1 MKPECVDLAMELLE
15 KVILCECAKPP
26 IEAILETL
34 PPEVRE
40 KAVAEYQKLKAEA
53 KPSKRKE
60 PSKYPSPP
68 ERELPGLWGEAY
80 FEGKKYDSPGALAK
94 ELGILTRGAK
104 DMVVA
109 FERAGF
115 EVRGDGEEI
124 EKGKTGFVIKR
135 VSPTPEKYKL
145 KEEEA
150 EFVAPGRLVA
160 PLKPARKIEEPSKYP
175 SPWSKTATGYIDTE
189 GKVVPPEIVRKAF
202 RRE

>member
-1 MKPECVDLAMELLE
+1 MKQECIDLAMELIE

-26 IEAILETL
+26 IEAMLETL

-40 KAVAEYQKLKAEA
+40 KAAAEYQKLKAEA
-53 KPSKRKE
+53 KPSGIKRKE
-60 PSKYPSPP
+60 P

-109 FERAGF
+109 FQRAGF

-150 EFVAPGRLVA
+150 EFIAPGRLVA

-202 RRE
+202 RKE

>member
-1 MKPECVDLAMELLE
+1 MKQECIDLAMELIE

-26 IEAILETL
+26 IEAMLETL
-34 PPEVRE
+34 PPEIR
-40 KAVAEYQKLKAEA
+40 KAAKTEYEKLKAEA
-53 KPSKRKE
+53 KPSGIKRKE
-60 PSKYPSPP
+60 P

-109 FERAGF
+109 FQRAGF

-135 VSPTPEKYKL
+135 VTPTTEKYKL

-150 EFVAPGRLVA
+150 EFIAPGRLVA

-202 RRE
+202 RKE